1 MSIRTTDRRRND
13 RVAAAH
19 PVTVYDRGGRS
30 LLHGR
35 TANVSEGGMLLLT
48 DSRLALRLKG
58 ELTFEIALPGGKA
71 PRAHHHHSMRLV
83 RYLGRVARVEE
94 IGQVIAVAVELIGKV
109 R

>member
-19 PVTVYDRGGRS
+19 PVTVYDRGGRC

-35 TANVSEGGMLLLT
+35 TANVSEGGMLLMT

-58 ELTFEIALPGGKA
+58 ELAFEIALPGGNT
-71 PRAHHHHSMRLV
+71 PRTRHHGLRLV
-83 RYLGRVARVEE
+83 RYVGRITRVEE
-94 IGQVIAVAVELIGKV
+94 IGQAIVLAVQLSGKL